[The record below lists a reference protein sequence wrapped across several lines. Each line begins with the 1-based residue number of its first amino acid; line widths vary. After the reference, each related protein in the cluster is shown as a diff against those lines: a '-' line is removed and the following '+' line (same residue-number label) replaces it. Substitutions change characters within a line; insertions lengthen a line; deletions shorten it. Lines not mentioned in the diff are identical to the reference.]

1 VIGVTHIIAGLE
13 PDGAERMLLRLVS
26 GMDSSRFDNEVIS
39 LTNLGPMTDKFQ
51 AAGIRVRALGMSRG
65 SANPYY
71 LAKLAG
77 WLRKLPAQQIIQT
90 WMYHA
95 DLVGGLAA
103 KLAGCAGLVWNIRH
117 SELHAGIDKRHT
129 IWTAKACAALS
140 SRLPRRIVCA
150 SEASRTFH
158 EKLGYAH
165 DRMEVIPNGF
175 DLDLFRPDAEAREAV
190 RSELGVADSTLVI
203 GYVARKH
210 PVKDHRTFLEAAG
223 LLHKQFPDVRFVLCG
238 DGATEQNSDLKD
250 WSEAAGVRDACYF
263 LGRRDDV
270 PRVLNAFDIATSSST
285 SEAFPNALAEA
296 MACGIPAVVTNV
308 GDSRSILGETGSV
321 VPPKDPKALAQ
332 AWVGLLQAGPDIRE
346 RLGEAARARIQ
357 THFSMPNV
365 VRRYEALYTEIAGAL
380 ATASQPE
387 RAGTS
392 ASSVPTRSKAP
403 SARLAASS
411 SAKPRILF
419 VDNDVNSFY
428 AYRIDLAL
436 AARDAGFEVHVAAP
450 QGKAAEILRSEGLQ
464 YHPIPMTRSGLAPW
478 KEFSTISTLFRLY
491 RRTKPDLVHHLRLKP
506 VLYGGLA
513 AYGARVPAVV
523 GLLTGLGYVFIA
535 ESRRALVMRKLV
547 VLSCKVAFRHS
558 NQRIVF
564 QNPDDQGVFI
574 QNKILP
580 AAQTVLIKGSGVD
593 VHTYVPTPEPEGVPV
608 VVLASRMLRDKGVVE
623 FVEAARELREAGVV
637 ARFVLVGDTDRGN
650 PTAVSAEQLQ
660 AWADEGVIEWWGHQ
674 NDMRKV
680 LSQSNIVCLPSLRE
694 GVPKVLIEAA
704 ACGRAI
710 VTTDAPG
717 CREIVREGENGLL
730 VPVRNSK
737 ALADALR
744 LLIESAPLRA
754 LMAAKGREIA
764 VEEFSVERVVN
775 ETLGVYRELLAAS
788 GPRGSQ
794 QQLNIVEQQAR

>member
-1 VIGVTHIIAGLE
+1 VIGVTHIIAGLA

-39 LTNLGPMTDKFQ
+39 LTDLGPMAEKFE
-51 AAGIRVRALGMSRG
+51 AAGIRVRALGMNRG

-77 WLRKLPAQQIIQT
+77 WLRKLPARQIIQT

-117 SELHAGIDKRHT
+117 SELHPGVDKRHT
-129 IWTAKACAALS
+129 IWTAKACAVLS
-140 SRLPRRIVCA
+140 SRLPLRIICA

-190 RSELGVADSTLVI
+190 RGELGVSDSTLLI

-238 DGATEQNSDLKD
+238 DGVTQQNSELKD
-250 WSEAAGVRDACYF
+250 WSEAAGVRDACFF
-263 LGRRDDV
+263 LGHRDDI
-270 PRVLNAFDIATSSST
+270 PRVINAFDIATSSSS

-321 VPPKDPKALAQ
+321 VPPKDPIALAQ

-346 RLGEAARARIQ
+346 RLGEAARARVQ

-365 VRRYEALYTEIAGAL
+365 VRRYEALYTEIAASL
-380 ATASQPE
+380 APATRLETASAVAPVL
-387 RAGTS
+387 A
-392 ASSVPTRSKAP
+392 RSKAP
-403 SARLAASS
+403 AARSS
-411 SAKPRILF
+411 ESGAKPRILF

-436 AARDAGFEVHVAAP
+436 ATRDAGFEVHVAAP
-450 QGKAAEILRSEGLQ
+450 SGKAAEILRSEGLQ
-464 YHPIPMTRSGLAPW
+464 YHPIPMTRSGLSPW

-491 RRTKPDLVHHLRLKP
+491 RRAKPDLVHHLRLKP

-547 VLSCKVAFRHS
+547 VLSCKVAFRHG

-593 VHTYVPTPEPEGVPV
+593 VNTYVPTPEPEGVPV

-623 FVEAARELREAGVV
+623 FVEAARELREAGVA
-637 ARFVLVGDTDRGN
+637 ARFVLVGETDPGN
-650 PTAVSAEQLQ
+650 PTAISAEQLQ
-660 AWADEGVIEWWGHQ
+660 TWADEGVIEWWGHQ

-730 VPVRNSK
+730 VPVRDSK

-754 LMAAKGREIA
+754 LMGAKGREIA
-764 VEEFSVERVVN
+764 VSEFSVERVVG

>member
-1 VIGVTHIIAGLE
+1 MIGVTHIIAGLA
-13 PDGAERMLLRLVS
+13 PDGAEKMLYRLVS
-26 GMDSSRFDNEVIS
+26 GMDAARFENEVIS
-39 LTNLGPMTDKFQ
+39 LTDLGPMTENFQ

-71 LAKLAG
+71 LARLAG
-77 WLRKLPAQQIIQT
+77 WLRKLPAQQLIQT

-95 DLVGGLAA
+95 DLIGGLAA
-103 KLAGCAGLVWNIRH
+103 KLAGCSGLVWNIRH
-117 SELHAGIDKRHT
+117 SELHPGVDKRHT
-129 IWTAKACAALS
+129 IWTAKACAVLS
-140 SRLPRRIVCA
+140 SRLPRRIICA

-175 DLDLFRPDAEAREAV
+175 DLDLFRPDDEARDAV
-190 RSELGVADSTLVI
+190 RSELGAAPSTLLI

-210 PVKDHRTFLEAAG
+210 PVKDHRTFFEAAG
-223 LLHKQFPDVRFVLCG
+223 LLHKQFSEVRFVLCG
-238 DGATEQNSDLKD
+238 DGATREDTELRD
-250 WSEAAGVRDACYF
+250 WSEAAGVRDVCFF

-270 PRVLNAFDIATSSST
+270 PRVMNALDIATSSST
-285 SEAFPNALAEA
+285 SEAFPNTLAEA
-296 MACGIPAVVTNV
+296 MACGVPAVVTNV

-332 AWVGLLQAGPDIRE
+332 AWAALIQAGPDLRE
-346 RLGEAARARIQ
+346 RLGEAARNRVQ
-357 THFSMPNV
+357 THFSMPNI
-365 VRRYEALYTEIAGAL
+365 VRRYEALYTELIASRELGHPSSLSRRAQSP
-380 ATASQPE
+380 ASHSL
-387 RAGTS
+387 RAVKTTS
-392 ASSVPTRSKAP
+392 AKS
-403 SARLAASS
+403 
-411 SAKPRILF
+411 RILF

-428 AYRIDLAL
+428 SYRIDLAL
-436 AARDAGFEVHVAAP
+436 AARDSGFEVHVAAP
-450 QGKAAEILRSEGLQ
+450 QGKSAEILLAEGLQ

-535 ESRRALVMRKLV
+535 ESRRAMVMRKLV
-547 VLSCKVAFRHS
+547 VLSCKVAFRHG

-593 VHTYVPTPEPEGVPV
+593 VNTYIPTPEPEGVPV

-623 FVEAARELREAGVV
+623 FVEAARLLRDAGVS
-637 ARFVLVGDTDRGN
+637 ARFVLVGETDPGN
-650 PTAVSAEQLQ
+650 PTAISAEQLR
-660 AWADEGVIEWWGHQ
+660 AWAEEGIIEWWGHQ
-674 NDMRKV
+674 SDMRRV

-730 VPVRNSK
+730 VPVRNGK

-764 VEEFSVERVVN
+764 VAEFSVERVVN
-775 ETLGVYRELLAAS
+775 ETLGVYRELLAS
-788 GPRGSQ
+788 SPRGSQ
-794 QQLNIVEQQAR
+794 QFNIVEQQAR

>member
-1 VIGVTHIIAGLE
+1 VIGVTHIIAGLA
-13 PDGAERMLLRLVS
+13 PDGAERMLHRLVS
-26 GMDSSRFDNEVIS
+26 SMDATRFENEVIS
-39 LTNLGPMTDKFQ
+39 LTDLGPMTEKFE
-51 AAGIRVRALGMSRG
+51 ASGIRVRALGMSRG

-77 WLRKLPAQQIIQT
+77 WLRKLPPQQIIQT

-117 SELHAGIDKRHT
+117 SELHPGVDKRHT

-140 SRLPRRIVCA
+140 SRLPRRIICA
-150 SEASRTFH
+150 SEASRIFH

-165 DRMEVIPNGF
+165 DRMDVIPNGF
-175 DLDLFRPDAEAREAV
+175 DLDLFRPDAAAREAV
-190 RSELGVADSTLVI
+190 RSELGIGPSTLLI

-210 PVKDHRTFLEAAG
+210 PVKDHRTFFEAAG
-223 LLHKQFPDVRFVLCG
+223 LLHRQFPDVRFVLCG
-238 DGATEQNSDLKD
+238 DGVTQEDPQLRD
-250 WSEAAGVRDACYF
+250 WSEATGVRSACFF

-270 PRVLNAFDIATSSST
+270 PSILNAFDVATSSST
-285 SEAFPNALAEA
+285 SEAFPNTLAEA
-296 MACGIPAVVTNV
+296 MACGVPAVVTNV
-308 GDSRSILGETGSV
+308 GDSRSILGDTGSV
-321 VPPKDPKALAQ
+321 VPTKDPRALAQ
-332 AWVGLLQAGPDIRE
+332 AWAGLIQAGPDLRE
-346 RLGEAARARIQ
+346 RLGEAARTRVQAY
-357 THFSMPNV
+357 FAMPQV
-365 VRRYEALYTEIAGAL
+365 VHRYEGLYAEIAASLSRQDQRSDVATQIPAGAQ
-380 ATASQPE
+380 TAAP
-387 RAGTS
+387 RPS
-392 ASSVPTRSKAP
+392 ASG
-403 SARLAASS
+403 
-411 SAKPRILF
+411 AKPRILF

-428 AYRIDLAL
+428 SYRIEVAL

-450 QGKAAEILRSEGLQ
+450 QGKAAEILRAEGMR

-491 RRTKPDLVHHLRLKP
+491 RRVRPDLVHHLRLKP

-547 VLSCKVAFRHS
+547 VLSSKVAFRHS

-593 VHTYVPTPEPEGVPV
+593 VNTYVPTPEPEGVPV

-623 FVEAARELREAGVV
+623 FVEAARELRESGVS
-637 ARFVLVGDTDRGN
+637 ARFVLVGDTDPGN
-650 PTAVSAEQLQ
+650 PTAVSAEQLR

-730 VPVRNSK
+730 VPVRDSK

-764 VEEFSVERVVN
+764 VAEFSVERVVN
-775 ETLGVYRELLAAS
+775 ETLGIYRELLAAS
-788 GPRGSQ
+788 GPRGSR
-794 QQLNIVEQQAR
+794 QLNIVEQQAR

>member
-1 VIGVTHIIAGLE
+1 VIGVTHIITSLA
-13 PDGAERMLLRLVS
+13 PDGAEKMLLRLVS
-26 GMDSSRFDNEVIS
+26 AMDSTRFDNEVIS
-39 LTNLGPMTDKFQ
+39 LTDLGPMTEKFQ
-51 AAGIRVRALGMSRG
+51 AAGIRVRALGMKPG

-77 WLRKLPAQQIIQT
+77 WLRKLPDQQIVQT

-103 KLAGCAGLVWNIRH
+103 KLAGCSGLVWNVRH
-117 SELHAGIDKRHT
+117 SELHPGVDKRHT

-140 SRLPRRIVCA
+140 SHLPRRIICV

-165 DRMEVIPNGF
+165 DRIEVIPNGY
-175 DLDLFRPDAEAREAV
+175 DLDLFRPDATAREAV
-190 RSELGVADSTLVI
+190 RGELGVSPSTVLI

-223 LLHKQFPDVRFVLCG
+223 LLHKQLPDVRFVLCG
-238 DGATEQNSDLKD
+238 DGAKLDDAELKS
-250 WSEAAGVRDACYF
+250 WAEAAGVANACLF
-263 LGRRDDV
+263 LGRRDDI
-270 PRVLNAFDIATSSST
+270 PRVINAFDVATSSST

-296 MACGIPAVVTNV
+296 MASGVPAVVTDV
-308 GDSRSILGETGSV
+308 GDSRSILGETGSI
-321 VPPKDPKALAQ
+321 VPPKNPKALAQ
-332 AWVGLLQAGPDIRE
+332 AWAALIQAGPDIRQ
-346 RLGEAARARIQ
+346 RLGEMARTRVQAR
-357 THFSMPNV
+357 FAMSNV
-365 VRRYEALYTEIAGAL
+365 VRRYERLYAEIAESL
-380 ATASQPE
+380 A
-387 RAGTS
+387 S
-392 ASSVPTRSKAP
+392 ASRVSVPVSAAPAPARASGIRP
-403 SARLAASS
+403 SASNGKR
-411 SAKPRILF
+411 RILF

-428 AYRIDLAL
+428 AYRIELARG
-436 AARDAGFEVHVAAP
+436 ARDSGFEVHVAAP
-450 QGKAAEILRSEGLQ
+450 QGKAAEILLAEGLR

-491 RRTKPDLVHHLRLKP
+491 RRVRPDLVHHLRLKP

-535 ESRRALVMRKLV
+535 ETRRALVMRKLV
-547 VLSCKVAFRHS
+547 VLSSKVAFRHG

-593 VHTYVPTPEPEGVPV
+593 VHTYVPTPEPESVPV

-623 FVEAARELREAGVV
+623 FVEAARELKKAGVS
-637 ARFVLVGDTDRGN
+637 ARFVLVGDTDPGN
-650 PTAVSAEQLQ
+650 PTAVTAEQLR

-730 VPVRNSK
+730 VPVRDSK
-737 ALADALR
+737 ALADALK

-764 VEEFSVERVVN
+764 VAEFSVERVVD

-794 QQLNIVEQQAR
+794 QQLNMLEQQAR

>member
-1 VIGVTHIIAGLE
+1 MIGVTHIIAGLA
-13 PDGAERMLLRLVS
+13 PDGAERMLHRLVS
-26 GMDSSRFDNEVIS
+26 GMDANHFENEVIS
-39 LTNLGPMTDKFQ
+39 LTDLGPMAEKFQ

-95 DLVGGLAA
+95 DLLGGLAA

-117 SELHAGIDKRHT
+117 SELHPGVDKRHT

-140 SRLPRRIVCA
+140 SRLPRRIICA
-150 SEASRTFH
+150 SESSRTFH

-175 DLDLFRPDAEAREAV
+175 DLDLFRPDADAREAI
-190 RSELGVADSTLVI
+190 RGDLGVAPSTLLI

-238 DGATEQNSDLKD
+238 EGATREDVDLKL
-250 WSEAAGVRDACYF
+250 WSDEAGVRDACYF
-263 LGRRDDV
+263 LGRRDDI
-270 PRVLNAFDIATSSST
+270 PRVINAFDIATSSST

-296 MACGIPAVVTNV
+296 MACGVPAVVTNV

-321 VPPKDPKALAQ
+321 VPPKDPKALSQ
-332 AWVGLLQAGPDIRE
+332 AWAGLIQAGPELRE
-346 RLGEAARARIQ
+346 RLGHAARARVQ
-357 THFSMPNV
+357 THFAMPNV
-365 VRRYEALYTEIAGAL
+365 VRKYEALYSEIE
-380 ATASQPE
+380 ASL
-387 RAGTS
+387 
-392 ASSVPTRSKAP
+392 AP
-403 SARLAASS
+403 SQRSSATLEAPGQRSVSGTNSPFAA

-419 VDNDVNSFY
+419 VDNDVNTFY
-428 AYRIDLAL
+428 SYRIELAL
-436 AARDAGFEVHVAAP
+436 AARDSGFEVHVAAP
-450 QGKAAEILRSEGLQ
+450 PGKAAEILRTEGLR

-478 KEFSTISTLFRLY
+478 KEFTTIAVLFRLY
-491 RRTKPDLVHHLRLKP
+491 RRVRPDLVHHLRLKP

-547 VLSCKVAFRHS
+547 VLSCKVAFRHG

-574 QNKILP
+574 KNKILP
-580 AAQTVLIKGSGVD
+580 AEQTVLIKGSGVD
-593 VHTYVPTPEPEGVPV
+593 IHTYVPTPEPEGIPV

-623 FVEAARELREAGVV
+623 FVDAARQLKEAGVS
-637 ARFVLVGDTDRGN
+637 ARFVLVGETDPGN
-650 PTAVSAEQLQ
+650 PTAISAEQLR
-660 AWADEGVIEWWGHQ
+660 AWADQGIIEWWGHQ
-674 NDMRKV
+674 SDMRKV

-730 VPVRNSK
+730 VPVRDSK

-775 ETLGVYRELLAAS
+775 ETLGVYRELLAS
-788 GPRGSQ
+788 GPRGS

>member
-1 VIGVTHIIAGLE
+1 VIGVTHIITSLA
-13 PDGAERMLLRLVS
+13 PDGAEKMLHRLVS
-26 GMDSSRFDNEVIS
+26 AMDSNRFGNEVIS
-39 LTNLGPMTDKFQ
+39 LTDLGPMTERFQ

-71 LAKLAG
+71 LAKLAA
-77 WLRKLPAQQIIQT
+77 WLRRLPAQQIIQT

-103 KLAGCAGLVWNIRH
+103 KLAGCTGLVWNIRH
-117 SELHAGIDKRHT
+117 SELHPGVDKRHT

-140 SRLPRRIVCA
+140 NRLPRKIICA
-150 SEASRTFH
+150 SEASRIFH
-158 EKLGYAH
+158 EKLGYAR
-165 DRMEVIPNGF
+165 DRMEIIPNGF
-175 DLDLFRPDAEAREAV
+175 DLELFRPDRAAREAI
-190 RSELGVADSTLVI
+190 RHELAIAGSTLLI

-223 LLHKQFPDVRFVLCG
+223 LLHKQFPGVRFVLCG
-238 DGATEQNSDLKD
+238 DGATAEDADLKR
-250 WSEAAGVRDACYF
+250 WSDEAGVRDACFF
-263 LGRRDDV
+263 LGHRDDI
-270 PRVLNAFDIATSSST
+270 PRVINAFDVATSSST

-321 VPPKDPKALAQ
+321 VPPRDPKALAQ
-332 AWVGLLQAGPDIRE
+332 AWAGLIQAGPDLRQ
-346 RLGEAARARIQ
+346 RLGEASRTRVQ
-357 THFSMPNV
+357 NHFAMQNV
-365 VRRYEALYTEIAGAL
+365 VRRYEALYTEIA
-380 ATASQPE
+380 ATLGPATLPSRSAMQVPGNVKTLTA
-387 RAGTS
+387 RPSTS
-392 ASSVPTRSKAP
+392 GD
-403 SARLAASS
+403 
-411 SAKPRILF
+411 KPRILF
-419 VDNDVNSFY
+419 VDNDVNTFY
-428 AYRIDLAL
+428 SYRIELAL
-436 AARDAGFEVHVAAP
+436 AARDSGFEVHVAAP
-450 QGKAAEILRSEGLQ
+450 LGKSVEILRSEGLQ
-464 YHPIPMTRSGLAPW
+464 YHAIPMTRSGLAPW
-478 KEFSTISTLFRLY
+478 KEFSTISSLFRLY
-491 RRTKPDLVHHLRLKP
+491 RRVGPDLVHHLRLKP

-535 ESRRALVMRKLV
+535 ESRRALMMRKLV
-547 VLSCKVAFRHS
+547 VLSCKVAFRHG

-593 VHTYVPTPEPEGVPV
+593 VNTYVPTPEPEGIPV
-608 VVLASRMLRDKGVVE
+608 VVLASRMLRDKGVIE
-623 FVEAARELREAGVV
+623 FVEAARALREAGVS
-637 ARFVLVGDTDRGN
+637 ARFVLVGETDPGN
-650 PTAVSAEQLQ
+650 PTAISAEQLR
-660 AWADEGVIEWWGHQ
+660 AWAEEGVIEWRGHQ
-674 NDMRKV
+674 SDMRKV

-730 VPVRNSK
+730 VPVRDSK
-737 ALADALR
+737 ALAGALR

-764 VEEFSVERVVN
+764 VAEFSVERVVN
-775 ETLGVYRELLAAS
+775 ETLGVYRELLAS
-788 GPRGSQ
+788 GPRGS

>member
-1 VIGVTHIIAGLE
+1 MIGVTHIIAGLA

-26 GMDSSRFDNEVIS
+26 SMDATRFENDVIS
-39 LTNLGPMTDKFQ
+39 LTDLGPMTEKFQ

-77 WLRKLPAQQIIQT
+77 WLRKLPSQQIIQT

-117 SELHAGIDKRHT
+117 SELHPGVDKRHT

-140 SRLPRRIVCA
+140 NRLPRRIICA
-150 SEASRTFH
+150 SEASRIFH

-175 DLDLFRPDAEAREAV
+175 DLDLFRPDAETREAV
-190 RSELGVADSTLVI
+190 RSELGVGPSTLLI
-203 GYVARKH
+203 GYIARKH
-210 PVKDHRTFLEAAG
+210 PVKDHRTFFRAAE
-223 LLHKQFPDVRFVLCG
+223 LVHKQFPDVRFVLCG
-238 DGATEQNSDLKD
+238 DGATQQDPEMRD
-250 WSEAAGVRDACYF
+250 WSEAAGVREACLF

-285 SEAFPNALAEA
+285 SEAFPNTLAEA

-308 GDSRSILGETGSV
+308 GDSRSILGETGSI

-332 AWVGLLQAGPDIRE
+332 AWGGLIQAGPDLRE
-346 RLGEAARARIQ
+346 RLGEAARTRVQ
-357 THFSMPNV
+357 TYFAMPQV
-365 VRRYEALYTEIAGAL
+365 VHRYEALYTEIADSLSPNSRSAQSAQASPIL
-380 ATASQPE
+380 ANS
-387 RAGTS
+387 S
-392 ASSVPTRSKAP
+392 ASR
-403 SARLAASS
+403 
-411 SAKPRILF
+411 AKPRILF
-419 VDNDVNSFY
+419 VDNDINSFY
-428 AYRIDLAL
+428 SYRIEVAL
-436 AARDAGFEVHVAAP
+436 AARDSGFEVHVAAP
-450 QGKAAEILRSEGLQ
+450 EGKAAEILRAKGLR

-491 RRTKPDLVHHLRLKP
+491 RRVRPDLVHHLRLKP

-535 ESRRALVMRKLV
+535 ESRRARVMRELV
-547 VLSCKVAFRHS
+547 VFGSKIAFRHA

-574 QNKILP
+574 QNRILP

-593 VHTYVPTPEPEGVPV
+593 VNTYVPTPEPEGVPV
-608 VVLASRMLRDKGVVE
+608 VVLASRMLRDKGVIE
-623 FVEAARELREAGVV
+623 FVEAARELREAGVS
-637 ARFVLVGDTDRGN
+637 ARFVLVGDTDPGN

-660 AWADEGVIEWWGHQ
+660 AWADEGVIEWWGHR
-674 NDMRKV
+674 NDMREV

-730 VPVRNSK
+730 VPVRDSK

-764 VEEFSVERVVN
+764 VDEFSVERVVN

-794 QQLNIVEQQAR
+794 QLNIVEQQAR

>member
-1 VIGVTHIIAGLE
+1 MIGVTHIIAGLA
-13 PDGAERMLLRLVS
+13 PDGAERMLHRLVS
-26 GMDSSRFDNEVIS
+26 GMDATRFENEVIS
-39 LTNLGPMTDKFQ
+39 LTDLGPMTEKFQ
-51 AAGIRVRALGMSRG
+51 AAGVRVRALGMSRG

-71 LAKLAG
+71 LVKLAE
-77 WLRKLPAQQIIQT
+77 WLRKLPDQQIIQT

-103 KLAGCAGLVWNIRH
+103 KLAGCAGVVWNIRH
-117 SELHAGIDKRHT
+117 SELHPGVDKRHT

-140 SRLPRRIVCA
+140 SHLPRRIICA

-165 DRMEVIPNGF
+165 DRIEVIPNGY
-175 DLDLFRPDAEAREAV
+175 DLDLFRPDAAAREAV
-190 RSELGVADSTLVI
+190 RRELGIGPSPLLI

-210 PVKDHRTFLEAAG
+210 PVKDHQTFLEAAG
-223 LLHKQFPDVRFVLCG
+223 VLHKQFPDVRFVLCG
-238 DGATEQNSDLKD
+238 EGATPGDAELKN
-250 WSEAAGVRDACYF
+250 WAEAAGVRDACFF
-263 LGRRDDV
+263 LGRRDDI
-270 PRVLNAFDIATSSST
+270 PRVINAFDIATSSST

-296 MACGIPAVVTNV
+296 MACGVPAVVTDV
-308 GDSRSILGETGSV
+308 GDSRSILGETGSI

-332 AWVGLLQAGPDIRE
+332 AWAALIQAGPDIRQ
-346 RLGEAARARIQ
+346 RLGEMARTRVQ
-357 THFSMPNV
+357 TRFAMPTV
-365 VRRYEALYTEIAGAL
+365 VRKYERLYTDVAASLASNRVSGPVPAVSAPARDSGA
-380 ATASQPE
+380 
-387 RAGTS
+387 R
-392 ASSVPTRSKAP
+392 P
-403 SARLAASS
+403 SAS

-428 AYRIDLAL
+428 AYRIELARG
-436 AARDAGFEVHVAAP
+436 ARNSGFEVHVAAP
-450 QGKAAEILRSEGLQ
+450 QGKAAEILREEGLR

-478 KEFSTISTLFRLY
+478 KEFSTISVLFRLY
-491 RRTKPDLVHHLRLKP
+491 RRVRPDLVHHLRLKP

-535 ESRRALVMRKLV
+535 ETRRALVMRKLV
-547 VLSCKVAFRHS
+547 VLSCKVAFRHG

-623 FVEAARELREAGVV
+623 FVEAARELKNAGVS
-637 ARFVLVGDTDRGN
+637 ARFVLVGDTDPGN
-650 PTAVSAEQLQ
+650 PTAVTAEQLR

-674 NDMRKV
+674 SDMRKV

-730 VPVRNSK
+730 VPIRDSK
-737 ALADALR
+737 ALGDALR

-764 VEEFSVERVVN
+764 VAEFSVERVVD

-788 GPRGSQ
+788 GPRNSQ

>member
-1 VIGVTHIIAGLE
+1 VIGVTHIIAGLA
-13 PDGAERMLLRLVS
+13 PDGAERMLHRLVS
-26 GMDSSRFDNEVIS
+26 GMDATRFNNEVIS
-39 LTNLGPMTDKFQ
+39 LTDLGPMAEKFE

-65 SANPYY
+65 SANPFY

-77 WLRKLPAQQIIQT
+77 WLCKLPAQQIIQT

-117 SELHAGIDKRHT
+117 SELHPGVDKRTT

-140 SRLPRRIVCA
+140 SRLPRRIICA
-150 SEASRTFH
+150 SESSRTFH

-165 DRMEVIPNGF
+165 DRMVVIPNGF
-175 DLDLFRPDAEAREAV
+175 DLDLFRPDADAREAI
-190 RSELGVADSTLVI
+190 RAELGVAPSQLLI
-203 GYVARKH
+203 GYVARRH

-238 DGATEQNSDLKD
+238 EGATPEDADLKL
-250 WSEAAGVRDACYF
+250 WSDEAGVREACYF
-263 LGRRDDV
+263 LGRRDDI
-270 PRVLNAFDIATSSST
+270 PRVINAFDIATSSST

-296 MACGIPAVVTNV
+296 MACGVPAIVTNV

-321 VPPKDPKALAQ
+321 VPPKDPKALSQ
-332 AWVGLLQAGPDIRE
+332 AWAGLIQAGPELRE
-346 RLGEAARARIQ
+346 RLGEVARLRVQ
-357 THFSMPNV
+357 THFAMPNV
-365 VRRYEALYTEIAGAL
+365 VHKYEGLYTEIEASLAPSQRSSAAVAAPQLRSNADAAGA
-380 ATASQPE
+380 SI
-387 RAGTS
+387 
-392 ASSVPTRSKAP
+392 
-403 SARLAASS
+403 S
-411 SAKPRILF
+411 SAKPRVLF
-419 VDNDVNSFY
+419 VDNDVNSFH
-428 AYRIDLAL
+428 AYRIELAL
-436 AARDAGFEVHVAAP
+436 AARDSGFDVHVAAP
-450 QGKAAEILRSEGLQ
+450 QGKAAEILRAEGLR

-478 KEFSTISTLFRLY
+478 KELSTIVALFRLY
-491 RRTKPDLVHHLRLKP
+491 RRVRPDLVHHLRLKP

-535 ESRRALVMRKLV
+535 ETRRALVMRKLV
-547 VLSCKVAFRHS
+547 VLSCKVAFRHD

-574 QNKILP
+574 KNKILP

-593 VHTYVPTPEPEGVPV
+593 IHTYVPTPEPEAIPV
-608 VVLASRMLRDKGVVE
+608 VILASRMLRDKGVVE
-623 FVEAARELREAGVV
+623 FVEAARELKESGVS
-637 ARFVLVGDTDRGN
+637 ARFVLVGDTDPGN
-650 PTAVSAEQLQ
+650 PTAVSAEHLRS
-660 AWADEGVIEWWGHQ
+660 WADEGVIEWWGHQ

-730 VPVRNSK
+730 VPIRDSK

-775 ETLGVYRELLAAS
+775 ETLSVYRELLAS
-788 GPRGSQ
+788 GPRGS

>member
-1 VIGVTHIIAGLE
+1 VIGVTHIITSLA
-13 PDGAERMLLRLVS
+13 PDGAEKMLHRLVS
-26 GMDSSRFDNEVIS
+26 AMDSSRFENEVIS
-39 LTNLGPMTDKFQ
+39 LTDLGPMTERFQ

-71 LAKLAG
+71 LAKLAA
-77 WLRKLPAQQIIQT
+77 WLRRLPAQQIIQT

-117 SELHAGIDKRHT
+117 SELHPGVDKRHT

-140 SRLPRRIVCA
+140 SRLPRRIICA
-150 SEASRTFH
+150 SEASRNFH
-158 EKLGYAH
+158 VKLGYAL

-175 DLDLFRPDAEAREAV
+175 DLDLFRPDAEARRAV
-190 RSELGVADSTLVI
+190 RGQLGVSESTLLI

-223 LLHKQFPDVRFVLCG
+223 LLHKQFPNVRFVLCG
-238 DGATEQNSDLKD
+238 DGVTPDDADLKD
-250 WSEAAGVRDACYF
+250 WSELAGVRDSCFF
-263 LGRRDDV
+263 LGRRDDI
-270 PRVLNAFDIATSSST
+270 PRVINAFDIATSSST
-285 SEAFPNALAEA
+285 SEAFPNTLAEA

-321 VPPKDPKALAQ
+321 VPPKGPKALAQ
-332 AWVGLLQAGPDIRE
+332 AWAGLIQAGPDLRE
-346 RLGEAARARIQ
+346 RLGEAARTRIQ
-357 THFSMPNV
+357 TQFAMPKV
-365 VRRYEALYTEIAGAL
+365 VQRYEDLYTGIAAAPAQTTQRISPISPSVAPAE
-380 ATASQPE
+380 ATRP
-387 RAGTS
+387 
-392 ASSVPTRSKAP
+392 RSLV
-403 SARLAASS
+403 SG
-411 SAKPRILF
+411 KPRVLF
-419 VDNDVNSFY
+419 VDNDVNSFR
-428 AYRIDLAL
+428 AYRIELAL
-436 AARDAGFEVHVAAP
+436 AARDAGFDVHVAAP
-450 QGKAAEILRSEGLQ
+450 PGKAAEFLRSEGLQ
-464 YHPIPMTRSGLAPW
+464 YHAIPMTRSGLAPW
-478 KEFSTISTLFRLY
+478 KEFSTISSLFRLY
-491 RRTKPDLVHHLRLKP
+491 RRVKPDLVHHLRLKP

-547 VLSCKVAFRHS
+547 VFSSKVAFRHV

-593 VHTYVPTPEPEGVPV
+593 VNTYVPTPEPEGVPV

-623 FVEAARELREAGVV
+623 FVDAARELHQAGVS
-637 ARFVLVGDTDRGN
+637 ARFVLVGETDPGN
-650 PTAVSAEQLQ
+650 PTAISAEQLR

-674 NDMRKV
+674 NDIRKV

-730 VPVRNSK
+730 VPVRDSK

-764 VEEFSVERVVN
+764 VAEFSVERVVN
-775 ETLGVYRELLAAS
+775 ETLGVYRELLAS
-788 GPRGSQ
+788 GPRGSR
-794 QQLNIVEQQAR
+794 QLNVVEQQAR